1 LPVRLVTVIVPFYPR
16 VPKAAS
22 ERILMPLRAPQNSSS
37 PALFPFSGQPDKIIN
52 MAKTQADTDRP
63 RQTKSDINR
72 QEQTLSD
79 IGGLHSKDPTQT
91 EELHTLTVRDVAKMF
106 DNAGVP
112 RSERS
117 ISRWC
122 QPNTQGEKRFDA
134 FLDEKEGKGKYYIT
148 PESVRR
154 VLEEEKAKQSSNQP
168 NIINQP
174 TESQYLANDE
184 EGGGPSMESQNRI
197 ADLEKEKFELTAGN
211 KAYEILVAH
220 QQKQISDFTNRVETL
235 ARENGILETKLLQL
249 EGPKESMP
257 IEVNSEP
264 EESIFSKEI
273 SNPSSEDFQHD

>member
-1 LPVRLVTVIVPFYPR
+1 
-16 VPKAAS
+16 
-22 ERILMPLRAPQNSSS
+22 
-37 PALFPFSGQPDKIIN
+37 
-52 MAKTQADTDRP
+52 MAKTQADTGRP
-63 RQTKSDINR
+63 RQTKSDIDR

-79 IGGLHSKDPTQT
+79 IGGLHPKDQTQP
-91 EELHTLTVRDVAKMF
+91 EELHTLTVRDVVKMF

-168 NIINQP
+168 NLINQP
-174 TESQYLANDE
+174 TQSQYLTNNE
-184 EGGGPSMESQNRI
+184 EGSSSSMDSQKQI

-211 KAYEILVAH
+211 KAYEMLVAH

-249 EGPKESMP
+249 EGPKERKP
-257 IEVNSEP
+257 IEVNSEE
-264 EESIFSKEI
+264 EESIFSEEI
-273 SNPSSEDFQHD
+273 SNLSSKDFQHD

>member
-1 LPVRLVTVIVPFYPR
+1 MR
-16 VPKAAS
+16 
-22 ERILMPLRAPQNSSS
+22 LRAGQNSPS
-37 PALFPFSGQPDKIIN
+37 PALFPFFGQPDKIIN
-52 MAKTQADTDRP
+52 MAKTQADTGRP
-63 RQTKSDINR
+63 RQTKSDIDR

-91 EELHTLTVRDVAKMF
+91 EELHTLTVRDVVKMF
-106 DNAGVP
+106 DHAGVP

-168 NIINQP
+168 NLINQP
-174 TESQYLANDE
+174 TESHHLANDE
-184 EGGGPSMESQNRI
+184 EGSGASMDSQQRI

-211 KAYEILVAH
+211 KAYEMLVAN
-220 QQKQISDFTNRVETL
+220 QQKQISDFSSRVESL

-249 EGPKESMP
+249 EGPKEAKP
-257 IEVNSEP
+257 IEVNSEQ

-273 SNPSSEDFQHD
+273 LNPSSKDFQQD